1 VQLFYKRY
9 NYFKATVALVDA
21 LSAMSTVL
29 PEIKI
34 HQKKDASQSNFAMH
48 LLSNWPSKYFRLSNY
63 ASATNAFNYAG
74 STDSTMDTSAI
85 SISFKRAFA
94 RNKRDF
100 TVPIET
106 FIIVEISASEYWS
119 M

>member
-1 VQLFYKRY
+1 MV
-9 NYFKATVALVDA
+9 
-21 LSAMSTVL
+21 LSAIFSQSDLTKV
-29 PEIKI
+29 PAIKNPS
-34 HQKKDASQSNFAMH
+34 KKDASQSNFAMH
-48 LLSNWPSKYFRLSNY
+48 LFLDWPSEYFRLSKY

-74 STDSTMDTSAI
+74 STDSTMDASAI
-85 SISFKRAFA
+85 NISFKRAFA

-106 FIIVEISASEYWS
+106 FMIAEISASEYWS

>member
-1 VQLFYKRY
+1 MPYQRCPLFSR
-9 NYFKATVALVDA
+9 LQ
-21 LSAMSTVL
+21 
-29 PEIKI
+29 KI
-34 HQKKDASQSNFAMH
+34 HTKKDASQNNFAMH
-48 LLSNWPSKYFRLSNY
+48 LYLDWPSEYFRLSNY

-74 STDSTMDTSAI
+74 STDSTMDASAI

-106 FIIVEISASEYWS
+106 FIIEEISASENWS